1 MTVLSGS
8 GRVLLV
14 DDEPRVLDFVS
25 RALRSEGYEV
35 DTVERGEEGY
45 RLAVS
50 NNYDVI
56 VLDLLMPGTG
66 GASVLGRVL
75 RRKPDQPVIVLS
87 CLSDTASKVECLEL
101 GADDYITKPFAL
113 DELLAR
119 LKARMRDRA
128 RQEPATRL
136 VTRGL
141 TLDLVR
147 RQVDWGADPVDLSQ
161 RECILLAELMRNAGT
176 AVSRERLLSAVWG
189 YSFDPH
195 SNVVEVY
202 VRRLRSKLPPGTV
215 GTIRGRG
222 YGVGLG

>member
-14 DDEPRVLDFVS
+14 DDEPRLLDFVS
-25 RALRSEGYEV
+25 RALRHEGYEV
-35 DTVERGEEGY
+35 DTVEQGEEGF

-50 NNYDVI
+50 NDYDVI

-66 GASVLGRVL
+66 GAAILSRVL

-87 CLSDTASKVECLEL
+87 CLTDTASKVECLEL
-101 GADDYITKPFAL
+101 GADDYIAKPFSL

-119 LKARMRDRA
+119 LKARMRTKA
-128 RQEPATRL
+128 RHEPTRL
-136 VTRGL
+136 EAAGL

-147 RQVDWGADPVDLSQ
+147 HEVTWDSERVELSQ
-161 RECILLAELMRNAGT
+161 RECILLAELFRNAGKS
-176 AVSRERLLSAVWG
+176 VSRERLLSAVWG
-189 YSFDPH
+189 YSFDPR

-202 VRRLRSKLPPGTV
+202 VRRLRSKLPPGT
-215 GTIRGRG
+215 IRTVRGEG
-222 YGVGLG
+222 YGIGLG